1 MTLLGRELILGVGGG
16 ISAYKSADLLRRLQD
31 VGFGV
36 TVIPTRASLNFV
48 GLATWEA
55 LSGRPVNQNLWENVH
70 EVPHIK
76 GARGANLIVI
86 APATADL
93 IAKISGG
100 LADDLLTNVVSA
112 SSCPIALVP
121 AMHPEMW
128 MSKANQ
134 ENIATL
140 RSRGVLVI
148 EPDEG
153 RMTGDDFGVGR
164 YPEVSRIISE
174 VSSFAEIKSD
184 LLGIKVLITAGGTR
198 EAIDPIRFIGNH
210 SSGKQGYSVAV
221 AARNRGARVVLIS
234 ANSSLQDPAG
244 IEVIKVSSA
253 SQMQDALAKE
263 FSESQILVMA
273 AAVAD
278 ARPVSVSQGKI
289 KKSNFGT
296 IELQENPDLLKE
308 LGAIRGKNQVL
319 IAFAAETEA
328 LGDATIEAAKSKMLS
343 KGADLIFLNDV
354 SNGAIFGEDSTSG
367 IIIDNNG
374 KLIECK
380 SQSKDTLADVLLDRA
395 LVKLGIR

>member
-48 GLATWEA
+48 GVATWEA

-76 GARGANLIVI
+76 SARQANLIVI

-100 LADDLLTNVVSA
+100 IADDLLTNVVSA
-112 SSCPIALVP
+112 ASCPIVLVP

-128 MSKANQ
+128 LSVANQ

-140 RSRGVLVI
+140 RSRGILVI

-153 RMTGDDFGVGR
+153 RMTGEDFGVGR

-184 LLGIKVLITAGGTR
+184 LLGKKVLITAGGTR
-198 EAIDPIRFIGNH
+198 EAIDPVRFIGNH
-210 SSGKQGYSVAV
+210 SSGKQGYAIAV
-221 AARNRGARVVLIS
+221 AARNRGAQVVLIS
-234 ANSSLQDPAG
+234 ANSSLQDPPG
-244 IEVIKVSSA
+244 VKVIKVSSA
-253 SQMQDALAKE
+253 SQMQESLAKE
-263 FSESQILVMA
+263 FTDSQILVMA

-278 ARPVSVSQGKI
+278 ARPLSLSQEKI
-289 KKSNFGT
+289 KKGNLEN
-296 IELQENPDLLKE
+296 IELQLNPDLLKE

-328 LGDATIEAAKSKMLS
+328 IGDATIEAARTKMIS

-354 SNGAIFGEDSTSG
+354 SNGAIFGEDKTSG
-367 IIIDNNG
+367 ILIDSDG
-374 KLIECK
+374 TSVEFKL
-380 SQSKDTLADVLLDRA
+380 QSKDTLADLLLDSA
-395 LVKLGIR
+395 LDKLGIS

>member
-48 GLATWEA
+48 GVATWEA

-76 GARGANLIVI
+76 SARQANLIVI

-100 LADDLLTNVVSA
+100 IADDLLTNVVSA
-112 SSCPIALVP
+112 ASCPIVLVP

-128 MSKANQ
+128 LSVANQ

-140 RSRGVLVI
+140 RSRGILVI

-153 RMTGDDFGVGR
+153 RMTGEDFGVGR

-184 LLGIKVLITAGGTR
+184 LLGKKVLITAGGTR
-198 EAIDPIRFIGNH
+198 EAIDPVRFIGNH
-210 SSGKQGYSVAV
+210 SSGKQGYAIAV
-221 AARNRGARVVLIS
+221 AARNRGAQVVLIS
-234 ANSSLQDPAG
+234 ANSSLQDPPG
-244 IEVIKVSSA
+244 VKVIKVSSA
-253 SQMQDALAKE
+253 SQMQESLAKE
-263 FSESQILVMA
+263 FTDSQILVMA

-278 ARPVSVSQGKI
+278 ARPLSLSQEKI
-289 KKSNFGT
+289 KKGNLEN
-296 IELQENPDLLKE
+296 IELQLNPDLLKE

-319 IAFAAETEA
+319 VAFAAETESI
-328 LGDATIEAAKSKMLS
+328 GDATIEAARTKMIS

-354 SNGAIFGEDSTSG
+354 SNGAIFGEDKTSG
-367 IIIDNNG
+367 ILIDSDG
-374 KLIECK
+374 TSVEFKL
-380 SQSKDTLADVLLDRA
+380 QSKDTLADLLLDSA
-395 LVKLGIR
+395 LDKLGIS